1 MVLKVF
7 DVIRAFPSLY
17 AMENHCNFAYS
28 PFYEKILSLQMQD
41 FFMLLYKSSA
51 KFKPSAS
58 KDYSFLP
65 GPDPVRL
72 KIILLNQ
79 NQCVTRT

>member
-28 PFYEKILSLQMQD
+28 PFYEK
-41 FFMLLYKSSA
+41 
-51 KFKPSAS
+51 
-58 KDYSFLP
+58 
-65 GPDPVRL
+65 
-72 KIILLNQ
+72 N
-79 NQCVTRT
+79 T